1 MNDYKN
7 LDLSLEDHT
16 AVITLKRPEMM
27 NALNRELT
35 QEFHQ
40 VIETIGH
47 KFPQIRAVILTG
59 QGRGICQGWLLRVLK
74 TEEILLSEDV
84 PEREYRNWL
93 PL

>member
-59 QGRGICQGWLLRVLK
+59 QGRV
-74 TEEILLSEDV
+74 EILLSEDV
-84 PEREYRNWL
+84 PGREYRNWL
-93 PL
+93 LL